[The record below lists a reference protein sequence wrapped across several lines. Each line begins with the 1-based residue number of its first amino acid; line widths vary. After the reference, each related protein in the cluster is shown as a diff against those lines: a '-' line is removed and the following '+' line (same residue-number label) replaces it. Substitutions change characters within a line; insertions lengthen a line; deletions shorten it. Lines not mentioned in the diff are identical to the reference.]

1 MAEINENIRQGQEE
15 QQVHINNSS
24 TSSSSSSSLIETQI
38 FVPPSKSIGGI
49 RYTPQSPAWHC
60 CFSRNG
66 EWLGACFGAPN
77 PCIRLW
83 RRRRRQQQQQ
93 QSSNDTTNKDSS
105 CTTSKAAVA
114 ASSNESPWVF
124 HSTLE
129 FHERTI
135 RCIAFCPLSSS
146 YTLAAASFDGTVTI
160 WEHNQ
165 NTDVWD
171 CTTQLE
177 GHENEVKCVT
187 WNATGSLLA
196 TCGRDKTVWIW
207 ETFLDGSIGG
217 SADNEFECLAVLN
230 GHEGDVKTVRF
241 APSHGIWGDGDEI
254 LISASYDDSIKI
266 WAEDAGDWYCAFSI
280 QDVQTDT
287 IWSLA
292 VAPGGG
298 RVISASADGSLA
310 IFKSYTP
317 AERKELF
324 PEDDKN
330 NKNNNNHGLF
340 KCVGL
345 LSGAHDQSAIY
356 SIDYAPARAGHGR
369 VVSAGNDNRI
379 QIYREIGVGST
390 SDKPLFTIDV
400 AVDTN
405 HGDVNCVCWH
415 PQDGSILCSA
425 GDDGTVR
432 IWRFEL

>member
-1 MAEINENIRQGQEE
+1 METDQAEQ
-15 QQVHINNSS
+15 H
-24 TSSSSSSSLIETQI
+24 TSSALSSSSLVETQR
-38 FVPPSKSIGGI
+38 FVLPPKFIGGI

-66 EWLGACFGAPN
+66 EWLAACFGAPN

-83 RRRRRQQQQQ
+83 RRERRRQLPGL
-93 QSSNDTTNKDSS
+93 SSQTEAAA
-105 CTTSKAAVA
+105 AAVSENHDIA
-114 ASSNESPWVF
+114 TTTSPWVF

-135 RCIAFCPLSSS
+135 RSVAFCPLSSS
-146 YTLAAASFDGTVTI
+146 FTLAAASFDATVTI
-160 WEHNQ
+160 WEYDRNS
-165 NTDVWD
+165 DIWE

-187 WNATGSLLA
+187 WNTTGSLLA

-217 SADNEFECLAVLN
+217 SHDNEFECIAVLT
-230 GHEGDVKTVRF
+230 GHEGDVKAVRF
-241 APSHGIWGDGDEI
+241 APSHDLWGDGDEI
-254 LISASYDDSIKI
+254 LLSVSYDDTIKI

-280 QDVQTDT
+280 QDIHKDT
-287 IWSLA
+287 IWTVA

-298 RVISASADGSLA
+298 RVVSASADGSLA
-310 IFKSYTP
+310 IIKSFTP
-317 AERKELF
+317 AERKEHF
-324 PEDDKN
+324 PDDDDDDDDYVK
-330 NKNNNNHGLF
+330 KYDSRGLF
-340 KCVGL
+340 KCVGTL
-345 LSGAHDQSAIY
+345 KGAHDQSTVC

-369 VVSAGNDNRI
+369 IVSGGSDNRI
-379 QIYREIGVGST
+379 QIYREIIAS
-390 SDKPLFTIDV
+390 SSYKPLFTVDV
-400 AVDTN
+400 GVDTS

-432 IWRFEL
+432 LWRYDL

>member
-1 MAEINENIRQGQEE
+1 METDQAE
-15 QQVHINNSS
+15 QQQHASS
-24 TSSSSSSSLIETQI
+24 ALSSPSSSLVETQR
-38 FVPPSKSIGGI
+38 FVPPAKNIGGI

-66 EWLGACFGAPN
+66 EWLAACFGAPN

-83 RRRRRQQQQQ
+83 RQDRRRQPPGSSQQVEAAAAIL
-93 QSSNDTTNKDSS
+93 SDSRDGS
-105 CTTSKAAVA
+105 T
-114 ASSNESPWVF
+114 ASSPQWIF

-135 RCIAFCPLSSS
+135 RSVAFCPLSSS
-146 YTLAAASFDGTVTI
+146 FTLAAASFDATVTI
-160 WEHNQ
+160 WEYDPNS
-165 NTDVWD
+165 DIFE

-217 SADNEFECLAVLN
+217 SQDNDFECIAVLT
-230 GHEGDVKTVRF
+230 GHEGDVKAARF
-241 APSHGIWGDGDEI
+241 APSHDLWGDGEEI
-254 LISASYDDSIKI
+254 LLSASYDDTIKV

-280 QDVQTDT
+280 QDIHKDT
-287 IWSLA
+287 VWSLA

-298 RVISASADGSLA
+298 RLVSASADGSLA
-310 IFKSYTP
+310 IIKSYTP
-317 AERKELF
+317 AERKEHF
-324 PEDDKN
+324 PDDGDGAADDGN
-330 NKNNNNHGLF
+330 YVNKYDSRGLF
-340 KCVGL
+340 KCVGIL
-345 LSGAHDQSAIY
+345 TGAHNQSTVC

-369 VVSAGNDNRI
+369 IVSGGSDNRI
-379 QIYREIGVGST
+379 QIYREIISGGAT
-390 SDKPLFTIDV
+390 SDKPLFTVD
-400 AVDTN
+400 AGVDTS

-415 PQDGSILCSA
+415 PHDGSILCSA

-432 IWRFEL
+432 IWRYDL